1 MKNLLLVYG
10 HALSRLALRELLKA
24 DDTLRLTS
32 EANSVR
38 EAMKNLRKQAYDLVM
53 LDVSAPEK
61 NGLESFCD
69 LKQAASEIPVL
80 IINGSERPDRMAHF
94 IRLGCA
100 GYLSYITS
108 SARVLGAIQATAKG
122 QMFLTPDQQQ
132 MIFNWQTL
140 PHERLSLRELQ
151 VFFKLIKGQAV
162 NAIALELSIAP
173 GSVSVFRSKILKKMD
188 LANNAALIHYA
199 LAHQLIPT
207 MGTASKPITLPA

>member
-10 HALSRLALRELLKA
+10 HALSRSALRELLNA
-24 DDTLRLTS
+24 DPGLRLAN
-32 EANSVR
+32 EVNSVR
-38 EAMKNLRKQAYDLVM
+38 EAITHIRKQPIEVVI

-61 NGLESFCD
+61 NGLETFCD
-69 LKQAASEIPVL
+69 LKQAAPESPIL
-80 IINGSERPDRMAHF
+80 IINGSERVDRMVHF

-100 GYLSYITS
+100 GYLPYTAS
-108 SARVLGAIQATAKG
+108 SAQVMAAIKTITQGKSFILEAHRDIVASR
-122 QMFLTPDQQQ
+122 QP
-132 MIFNWQTL
+132 L

-188 LANNAALIHYA
+188 APNNAALIHYA

-207 MGTASKPITLPA
+207 MGTASKPITMPA

>member
-1 MKNLLLVYG
+1 MKNILLVYG
-10 HALSRLALRELLKA
+10 HALSRCALRELLNA
-24 DDTLRLTS
+24 DPSLRLTT
-32 EANSVR
+32 EVNSVR
-38 EAMKNLRKQAYDLVM
+38 EAITHIRKQPFEVVM

-61 NGLESFCD
+61 NGLETFCD
-69 LKQAASEIPVL
+69 LKQAAPESPIL
-80 IINGSERPDRMAHF
+80 IINGSERADRMIHF

-100 GYLSYITS
+100 GYLPYTAN
-108 SARVLGAIQATAKG
+108 SAQVIAAIKSISQGKSFILEEHQNIIASR
-122 QMFLTPDQQQ
+122 QP
-132 MIFNWQTL
+132 L

-188 LANNAALIHYA
+188 VANNAALIHYA